1 MGQRVYSVFMD
12 SKYLTERSMKVYLG
26 KTMRSWLES
35 EALRQDRPMCR
46 IVRQA
51 LEMYRKQLE
60 ITRNDACCEE
70 ELKGVIE

>member
-1 MGQRVYSVFMD
+1 MRSERVMN
-12 SKYLTERSMKVYLG
+12 LYLG
-26 KTMRSWLES
+26 KNLREWLGR
-35 EALRQDRPMCR
+35 EAQRQDRPMCR

-60 ITRNDACCEE
+60 ITRTDACCEE